1 MVSINNINSYDLM
14 LVNKK
19 GSPNN
24 HLLGKQHEYENIDEG
39 VRKYKVEIKTKIDK
53 LLNIYLNDNDNE
65 KEKTYNKKYKH
76 HFHNFLMSVI
86 ETTERQEIKNLV
98 SNDLSGIN
106 FVPVITTDDMSYN
119 LLSIDKNL
127 MDDNQNLTKK
137 ICNLNNYV
145 NVTNP
150 LQKIKILPRI
160 VAKR

>member
-1 MVSINNINSYDLM
+1 MVPINNINSYDLM

-24 HLLGKQHEYENIDEG
+24 HLLGKQDEYKNIDEE

-53 LLNIYLNDNDNE
+53 LLNSYLDDNE

-86 ETTERQEIKNLV
+86 ENTERQEIKNLV

-106 FVPVITTDDMSYN
+106 LLAVITTDDICYN
-119 LLSIDKNL
+119 LLLIDKNL
-127 MDDNQNLTKK
+127 MEDNQNTTKK
-137 ICNLNNYV
+137 ISNLNNFV
-145 NVTNP
+145 NVSNP

-160 VAKR
+160 IAKR

>member
-24 HLLGKQHEYENIDEG
+24 QLLGKQHEYENIDEE

-53 LLNIYLNDNDNE
+53 LLNSYLDDNE
-65 KEKTYNKKYKH
+65 KEKTYSKKYKH

-86 ETTERQEIKNLV
+86 ENTERQEIKNLV

-106 FVPVITTDDMSYN
+106 SLPVITTDDMSYN

-127 MDDNQNLTKK
+127 MDDNQNTSKK
-137 ICNLNNYV
+137 IGNLNNFV
-145 NVTNP
+145 NVSNR
-150 LQKIKILPRI
+150 LQQIKILPRI
-160 VAKR
+160 IAKR

>member
-24 HLLGKQHEYENIDEG
+24 QLLGKQDEYENIDEE

-53 LLNIYLNDNDNE
+53 LLNSYLDDNE
-65 KEKTYNKKYKH
+65 KEKTYNKKYKY

-86 ETTERQEIKNLV
+86 ENTERQEIKNLV

-106 FVPVITTDDMSYN
+106 SLPVIISDDMSYN

-127 MDDNQNLTKK
+127 MEDNQNTTKK
-137 ICNLNNYV
+137 IGNLNNFV
-145 NVTNP
+145 NVSNRS
-150 LQKIKILPRI
+150 QQIKILPRI